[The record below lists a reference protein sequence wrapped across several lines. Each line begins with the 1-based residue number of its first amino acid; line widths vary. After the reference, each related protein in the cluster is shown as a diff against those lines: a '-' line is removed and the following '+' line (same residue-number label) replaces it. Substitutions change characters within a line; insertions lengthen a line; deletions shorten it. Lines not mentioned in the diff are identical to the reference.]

1 MRFAAAIVELYPFG
15 KDDSPNIKNMKKR
28 FAEFCAVLMAAGLAL
43 SAFSQPESRAPS
55 GSEASIRSLENQE
68 RVAVLAGDTTT
79 LERLWS
85 GTMIVNNPQSS
96 ISADR
101 GVVLGLV
108 RKGLIRYSSFK
119 RTIEVI
125 RFDGDI
131 AIVMGSEEVVPVGD
145 APHAGQTVHRRFT
158 NIWKMKGTTWVM
170 IGRHANVIPPK

>member
-1 MRFAAAIVELYPFG
+1 MI
-15 KDDSPNIKNMKKR
+15 SPHIKNMKNI
-28 FAEFCAVLMAAGLAL
+28 FAGLCAVLMAAVLAS
-43 SAFSQPESRAPS
+43 SASGQPESRAPS
-55 GSEASIRSLENQE
+55 GSEESIRSLENQE
-68 RVAVLAGDTTT
+68 RVAVLAGDTAT

-101 GVVLGLV
+101 GVVLALV

-119 RTIEVI
+119 RTIEAI

-131 AIVMGSEEVVPVGD
+131 AIVMGSEEVVPAGD

-158 NIWKMKGTTWVM
+158 NIWKLKGTTWVM

>member
-1 MRFAAAIVELYPFG
+1 MKNLFAGTVAL
-15 KDDSPNIKNMKKR
+15 
-28 FAEFCAVLMAAGLAL
+28 LMAALLA
-43 SAFSQPESRAPS
+43 SCTSVQSESRASSSP
-55 GSEASIRSLENQE
+55 EETIRSLENQE
-68 RVAVLAGDTTT
+68 RGAVLAGDTAT

-85 GTMIVNNPQSS
+85 ETMIVNNPQSS

-108 RKGLIRYSSFK
+108 RRGLIRYSSFA
-119 RTIEVI
+119 RTIEAI

-158 NIWKMKGTTWVM
+158 NIWKRAGTTWVM